1 MIVIIELC
9 IALGVIFVD
18 LLTKGLAEHF
28 LTALSGNSF
37 TVIEGVFNFTFTR
50 NTGAAWGMLDG
61 QQWFFIM
68 TAILASVVVVWIL
81 LSKLNDSKVF
91 GIGLAL
97 ILGGTLGNFY
107 DRIAFGSVRDML
119 HVTFI
124 DFPIFNVAD
133 CALCVGVGLVIVY
146 ILFIYKEKPKAKKIE
161 ENKEENDV

>member
-28 LTALSGNSF
+28 LTALPGNSF

-50 NTGAAWGMLDG
+50 NTGAAWGILDG
-61 QQWFFIM
+61 QRWFFIL
-68 TAILASVVVVWIL
+68 TAVLASIAVVWIM

-107 DRIAFGSVRDML
+107 DRLVFGSVRDML
-119 HVTFI
+119 HATFI

-133 CALCVGVGLVIVY
+133 CALCIGVALVVVY
-146 ILFIYKEKPKAKKIE
+146 ILFIYKEKPKTEKTE
-161 ENKEENDV
+161 EKGKNDV